1 MVIRLIFSRFKRNH
15 LVSQENPIVL
25 SSNLIVSISGYG
37 CSQGRTLFIDNG
49 VMRFTGLRKRRIICA
64 NWVHAK
70 EEYLF
75 NNLEPT
81 ITNPFKRNT
90 AYLRR
95 AFSIGI
101 SRQDLFAGL
110 FNGYRVS
117 WALPSDSSFI
127 NIRSQSNTDVLV
139 SRSAATNG
147 IYTSDFSKETERTV
161 RKRSSVE
168 ADYILYA
175 KLSQSQIDHHHES
188 PIDLNKFAMS
198 SFEAINPLT
207 HGDSEY
213 DRDYLEN
220 SLSLDVNVEVRSKRV
235 MVTHLGNILNT
246 EKQIIDC
253 DACLALLKHASEP
266 ETAVCSAQYH
276 LVSAGKGLFVIN
288 DPVSFIRFSSNW
300 AHFVEDN
307 LPAFHKLISKDFER
321 SVYVQ
326 GEIAPAQDE
335 LLRTLFPRVKLVPMQ
350 AGFSYFFKDVIFNVH
365 RDSRNEAIQGL
376 GSRWPIIDREGML
389 SIRSLIMSLSPSNP
403 TETRRLFISR
413 RQKGFRKL
421 VNLMELE
428 KRLVNLGFTIVY
440 PELLT
445 LYERVAIFRS
455 AELIIGE
462 SGAGMVNCYFA
473 PDQIPIIEL
482 RHPGNSKSVEHLG
495 LISVTQQKFVIIEGQ
510 MASFVSKLKYGS
522 DAYTVEPF
530 KVIEKL
536 AGLGFK

>member
-1 MVIRLIFSRFKRNH
+1 
-15 LVSQENPIVL
+15 
-25 SSNLIVSISGYG
+25 
-37 CSQGRTLFIDNG
+37 
-49 VMRFTGLRKRRIICA
+49 
-64 NWVHAK
+64 
-70 EEYLF
+70 
-75 NNLEPT
+75 
-81 ITNPFKRNT
+81 
-90 AYLRR
+90 
-95 AFSIGI
+95 
-101 SRQDLFAGL
+101 
-110 FNGYRVS
+110 
-117 WALPSDSSFI
+117 
-127 NIRSQSNTDVLV
+127 
-139 SRSAATNG
+139 
-147 IYTSDFSKETERTV
+147 
-161 RKRSSVE
+161 
-168 ADYILYA
+168 
-175 KLSQSQIDHHHES
+175 
-188 PIDLNKFAMS
+188 
-198 SFEAINPLT
+198 
-207 HGDSEY
+207 
-213 DRDYLEN
+213 
-220 SLSLDVNVEVRSKRV
+220 

-266 ETAVCSAQYH
+266 ETAVCSAQNH
-276 LVSAGKGLFVIN
+276 LVSTGKGLFVIN

>member
-1 MVIRLIFSRFKRNH
+1 VIRLIFSRFKRDH

-25 SSNLIVSISGYG
+25 SGNLTVSILGYG

-49 VMRFTGLRKRRIICA
+49 VLRFTGLRKRRIICA
-64 NWVHAK
+64 NWIHAK

-81 ITNPFKRNT
+81 SKNPFKRNI

-101 SRQDLFAGL
+101 GRQDLFAGL

-117 WALPSDSSFI
+117 WVLPSDSSFI

-161 RKRSSVE
+161 RKRSSVG

-175 KLSQSQIDHHHES
+175 KLSQSQIDHRHES

-198 SFEAINPLT
+198 NFEAINPLT
-207 HGDSEY
+207 YGDSEY
-213 DRDYLEN
+213 NREHLVN
-220 SLSLDVNVEVRSKRV
+220 PVNLDVNVEVRSKRV
-235 MVTHLGNILNT
+235 IVTHLGNILNT
-246 EKQIIDC
+246 EKQVIDC
-253 DACLALLKHASEP
+253 DACLALMKHASKP
-266 ETAVCSAQYH
+266 ETTLCSAQNH
-276 LVSAGKGLFVIN
+276 LVSSGKGLFVIN

-350 AGFSYFFKDVIFNVH
+350 AGCSYFFKDVIFNVH

-403 TETRRLFISR
+403 AETRRLFISR

-421 VNLMELE
+421 VNLMQLE

-445 LYERVAIFRS
+445 LHERVAIFRS

-510 MASFVSKLKYGS
+510 MANFVSKLKYGS

-536 AGLGFK
+536 SGLGFK

>member
-1 MVIRLIFSRFKRNH
+1 
-15 LVSQENPIVL
+15 
-25 SSNLIVSISGYG
+25 
-37 CSQGRTLFIDNG
+37 
-49 VMRFTGLRKRRIICA
+49 
-64 NWVHAK
+64 
-70 EEYLF
+70 
-75 NNLEPT
+75 
-81 ITNPFKRNT
+81 
-90 AYLRR
+90 
-95 AFSIGI
+95 
-101 SRQDLFAGL
+101 
-110 FNGYRVS
+110 
-117 WALPSDSSFI
+117 
-127 NIRSQSNTDVLV
+127 V

-266 ETAVCSAQYH
+266 ETAVCSAQNH
-276 LVSAGKGLFVIN
+276 LVSTGKGLFVIN